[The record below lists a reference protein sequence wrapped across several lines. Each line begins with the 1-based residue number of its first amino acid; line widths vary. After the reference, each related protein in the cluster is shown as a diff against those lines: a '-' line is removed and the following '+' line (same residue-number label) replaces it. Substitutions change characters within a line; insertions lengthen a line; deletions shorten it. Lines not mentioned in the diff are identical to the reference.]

1 MAQSTVMFP
10 PKKILL
16 PGPFPFSFLPSLLP
30 SLSLPLSPF
39 PLCFPFPLSLS
50 PFPISPFSFPR
61 SLSHSLPPL
70 PFSFPFPCI
79 FLLFSLLLSL
89 SLYKWNAVVT
99 YRWRNPQL
107 WFPEKKFSSLSL
119 SLSPVPFSFP
129 FPLPCPFSPF
139 LSLCPFLLFLSLSPL
154 SFPFPPCIDGVTLK
168 HIGNTFR
175 HRWRDPQK

>member
-129 FPLPCPFSPF
+129 FPLPCPLSPFPFPLSFSPF
-139 LSLCPFLLFLSLSPL
+139 PFPFSFLLSLSPL
-154 SFPFPPCIDGVTLK
+154 
-168 HIGNTFR
+168 
-175 HRWRDPQK
+175 HRWRNPETHWQHIPA